1 MKLKYYLRGLG
12 IGIAVTALVLS
23 TSGKQ
28 TIEEMTDEQIRA
40 RAIELGMV
48 EEGLL
53 SDVLEDSAEAQSQT
67 DVEDST
73 EETTSEEMT
82 TEEVTTEENVTEETT
97 TEEEVTEETT
107 TEATEEMTVEA
118 ASTEASGG
126 ENTKSENEDNKIA
139 NPSENQQIEIVVN
152 SGESSVSISKKLAIA
167 GLVENAAK
175 YDAYL
180 CQNGY
185 DKKICTGTHI
195 IEKGASEE
203 EIAKI
208 ITTR

>member
-23 TSGKQ
+23 VSGKQ
-28 TIEEMTDEQIRA
+28 STGEMTDEQVKA
-40 RAIELGMV
+40 RAAELGMV

-67 DVEDST
+67 DEEDST

-97 TEEEVTEETT
+97 TEEVTLEETES
-107 TEATEEMTVEA
+107 EALTSEETATKIA
-118 ASTEASGG
+118 ASEEVLSE
-126 ENTKSENEDNKIA
+126 ENIENKIPA
-139 NPSENQQIEIVVN
+139 ASESEQIEIVVN

-167 GLVENAAK
+167 GLIDNAAK

-180 CQNGY
+180 CKNGY

-195 IEKGASEE
+195 IEKGATEE
-203 EIAKI
+203 EIAQI
-208 ITTR
+208 ITKTP